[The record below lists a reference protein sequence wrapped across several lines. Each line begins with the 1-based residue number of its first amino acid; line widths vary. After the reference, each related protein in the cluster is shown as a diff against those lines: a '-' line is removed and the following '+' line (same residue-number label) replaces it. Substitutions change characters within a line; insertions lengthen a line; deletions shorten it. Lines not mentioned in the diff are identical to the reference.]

1 MDNVWFVT
9 ILTLMAILILYVGIF
24 IGVVVGII
32 LT

>member
-9 ILTLMAILILYVGIF
+9 ILTLMAILILYGGIF